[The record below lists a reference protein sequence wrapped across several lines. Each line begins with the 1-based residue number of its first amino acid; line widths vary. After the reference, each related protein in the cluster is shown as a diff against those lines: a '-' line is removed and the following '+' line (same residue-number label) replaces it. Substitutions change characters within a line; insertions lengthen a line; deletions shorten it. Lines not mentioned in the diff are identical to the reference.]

1 MKGGGGCVG
10 VSVWC
15 VIRVCMCEV
24 SGERCE
30 YEEEGVQWVGGGSG
44 GLGEEVVG
52 WSGVSVGVFAWEGR
66 KDSI

>member
-1 MKGGGGCVG
+1 
-10 VSVWC
+10 
-15 VIRVCMCEV
+15 MCEV